1 MVDQRRDAGT
11 GIGGSEAVLTSEAAG
26 GEYGKV
32 KGRTQREI
40 VWRRFKRHK
49 LAMIGGLVL
58 VLLYAGAL
66 ATPWIA
72 PYDYAEPDYTA
83 LNQGPSMKHPMGT
96 DELGR
101 DELTR
106 VIYGG
111 RVSLLL
117 GLGVGVFSTIIGAV
131 IGIFSG
137 YYGRVIDVG
146 AMGFTDF
153 MLTLPFLPILL
164 VMGSIFNFTAVT
176 ITFALVLLLWMT
188 IARLV
193 RGQVLSVRNQEYVQA
208 ARAVGVADFMIM
220 FRHILPNVVG
230 VMLVQATL
238 VTAEAILIE
247 SALSFLGLGIQPP
260 TPSWGNLLEDARTTM
275 TTQWWLTWFPGM
287 MIVVT
292 VLCVNFLGDGLRD
305 ALDPKAVE

>member
-1 MVDQRRDAGT
+1 MVDQDRSRTT
-11 GIGGSEAVLTSEAAG
+11 GFQGSEAMQAAEAVG
-26 GEYGKV
+26 DDYGKV

-40 VWRRFKRHK
+40 VWRRFRRHR
-49 LAMIGGLVL
+49 LAMVSGLVL
-58 VLLYAGAL
+58 VLLYLAAL

-72 PYDYAEPDYTA
+72 PYGYADIDYTA
-83 LNQGPSMKHPMGT
+83 LDQGPSLKHPMGT

-117 GLGVGVFSTIIGAV
+117 GLGVGVFSTLIGAV
-131 IGIFSG
+131 VGIISG
-137 YYGRVIDVG
+137 YYGRFVDT
-146 AMGFTDF
+146 ASMGFTDF

-164 VMGSIFNFTAVT
+164 VLGSIFNFTAVT

-208 ARAVGVADFMIM
+208 AKAIGVADFMIM

-260 TPSWGNLLEDARTTM
+260 TPSW
-275 TTQWWLTWFPGM
+275 
-287 MIVVT
+287 
-292 VLCVNFLGDGLRD
+292 
-305 ALDPKAVE
+305 

>member
-1 MVDQRRDAGT
+1 MAAEPQGVAAGGVGVPPT
-11 GIGGSEAVLTSEAAG
+11 GAAG

-32 KGRTQREI
+32 AGRTQREI
-40 VWRRFKRHK
+40 VWRRFKRHR
-49 LAMIGGLVL
+49 LAMISGLVL
-58 VLLYAGAL
+58 VLLYAAAL

-72 PYDYAEPDYTA
+72 PYGYADIDYTS
-83 LNQGPSMKHPMGT
+83 LDQGPSLKHPMGT

-117 GLGVGVFSTIIGAV
+117 GLGVGVFSTLIGAV
-131 IGIFSG
+131 VGIVSG
-137 YYGRVIDVG
+137 YYGKFIDSS
-146 AMGFTDF
+146 AMGLTDF

-164 VMGSIFNFTAVT
+164 VLGSIFNFTAVT

-208 ARAVGVADFMIM
+208 AKAIGVADFMIM
-220 FRHILPNVVG
+220 FRHIFPNVVG

-287 MIVVT
+287 MIVIT

>member
-1 MVDQRRDAGT
+1 MVDQQSDPGT
-11 GIGGSEAVLTSEAAG
+11 GGSEAILTPEAAG
-26 GEYGKV
+26 EEYGKV

-40 VWRRFKRHK
+40 VWRRFRRHR
-49 LAMIGGLVL
+49 LAMISGLVL
-58 VLLYAGAL
+58 VLLYVAAL
-66 ATPWIA
+66 ATPLIA
-72 PYDYAEPDYTA
+72 PYGYAEIDYTA
-83 LNQGPSMKHPMGT
+83 LDQPPSLKHPMGT

-117 GLGVGVFSTIIGAV
+117 GLGVGVFSTIIGAA
-131 IGIFSG
+131 IGIISG
-137 YYGRVIDVG
+137 YYGRFIDVG

-188 IARLV
+188 ITRLV
-193 RGQVLSVRNQEYVQA
+193 RGQVLSVRNHEYVQA
-208 ARAVGVADFMIM
+208 ARAIGVSDLKIM

-287 MIVVT
+287 MIVIT

>member
-1 MVDQRRDAGT
+1 VVDQQRDAGT
-11 GIGGSEAVLTSEAAG
+11 GVGGSETALPPETTS
-26 GEYGKV
+26 GEYGQV

-49 LAMIGGLVL
+49 LAMVGGLVL
-58 VLLYAGAL
+58 ILLYAAAL

-72 PYDYAEPDYTA
+72 PYGYAEPDYTA
-83 LNQGPSMKHPMGT
+83 INQAPSLKHPMGT

-117 GLGVGVFSTIIGAV
+117 GLGVGVFSTLIGAV
-131 IGIFSG
+131 IGIISG
-137 YYGRVIDVG
+137 YYGRFVDTT
-146 AMGFTDF
+146 AMSFTDF

-164 VMGSIFNFTAVT
+164 VLGSIFNFTAVT
-176 ITFALVLLLWMT
+176 ITFVLVLLLWMT

-208 ARAVGVADFMIM
+208 AKAIGVADFMIM

-275 TTQWWLTWFPGM
+275 TTEWWLTWFPGM
-287 MIVVT
+287 MIVVS

>member
-1 MVDQRRDAGT
+1 
-11 GIGGSEAVLTSEAAG
+11 
-26 GEYGKV
+26 
-32 KGRTQREI
+32 
-40 VWRRFKRHK
+40 
-49 LAMIGGLVL
+49 
-58 VLLYAGAL
+58 
-66 ATPWIA
+66 
-72 PYDYAEPDYTA
+72 
-83 LNQGPSMKHPMGT
+83 MGT

-117 GLGVGVFSTIIGAV
+117 GLGVGVFSTLIGAV
-131 IGIFSG
+131 IGIISG
-137 YYGRVIDVG
+137 YYGRYIDTS

-164 VMGSIFNFTAVT
+164 VLGSIFNFTAIT
-176 ITFALVLLLWMT
+176 ITFVLVLLLWMT

-208 ARAVGVADFMIM
+208 AKAIGVADFMIM
-220 FRHILPNVVG
+220 FRHIFPNVVG

-238 VTAEAILIE
+238 ITAEAILIE

-287 MIVVT
+287 MIVIT

>member
-1 MVDQRRDAGT
+1 MVDQDREQASGFQ
-11 GIGGSEAVLTSEAAG
+11 GSETMQAAEAAG
-26 GEYGKV
+26 EDYGKV

-49 LAMIGGLVL
+49 LALIGGLIL
-58 VLLYAGAL
+58 VVLYASAL
-66 ATPWIA
+66 ATPWVA
-72 PYDYAEPDYTA
+72 PYGYAEPDFA
-83 LNQGPSMKHPMGT
+83 AMNQAPSLKHPMGT

-117 GLGVGVFSTIIGAV
+117 GLGVGVFSTLIGAV
-131 IGIFSG
+131 VGIISG
-137 YYGRVIDVG
+137 YYGKFVDVG

-164 VMGSIFNFTAVT
+164 VLGSIFNFTAVT
-176 ITFALVLLLWMT
+176 ITFVLVLVLWMT

-208 ARAVGVADFMIM
+208 ARAIGVSDLMVM
-220 FRHILPNVVG
+220 FRHIFPNVVG

-275 TTQWWLTWFPGM
+275 TTQWWLTWFPGV

-305 ALDPKAVE
+305 ALDPKAVD

>member
-1 MVDQRRDAGT
+1 MVDQDRERTT
-11 GIGGSEAVLTSEAAG
+11 GLQGSEAMQAAEAV
-26 GEYGKV
+26 GEDYGKV

-40 VWRRFKRHK
+40 VWRRFKHHR
-49 LAMIGGLVL
+49 LAMIGGLIL
-58 VLLYAGAL
+58 VLLYAAAL

-72 PYDYAEPDYTA
+72 PYGYAQIDYTA
-83 LNQGPSMKHPMGT
+83 LNQAPSLKHPMGT

-117 GLGVGVFSTIIGAV
+117 GLGVGVFSTLIGAV
-131 IGIFSG
+131 VGIISG
-137 YYGRVIDVG
+137 YYGRFIDVG

-164 VMGSIFNFTAVT
+164 VLGSIYSFTAVT
-176 ITFALVLLLWMT
+176 ITFVLVLLLWMT

-208 ARAVGVADFMIM
+208 AMAIGVSHPKIM
-220 FRHILPNVVG
+220 LRHILPNVVG